1 MARVQAVSEDVH
13 SARVGKNCELLRCQ
27 LQGTA
32 GGSRHRCMNS
42 LGLLLKRLA
51 RSETANLSI
60 WVTLISLA
68 AVAAAALYYAWRLP
82 ETLVQDEPRLIYT
95 QRGTFDYTAYLK
107 PNTVYGGL
115 TELEPRAS
123 YFAVLVESLQ
133 MTYNFALSLQDP
145 EGNTLPVPSES
156 MVEYEVVAILR
167 EGELWSQE
175 QILVPLRSMMGA
187 ELNLA
192 FQLPI
197 QAYQAEAEAIRA
209 EVNTPGRDVE
219 VEVQVRIWPTVRTS
233 AGLVQPDYV
242 HGFSFRWENSELVVG
257 GSPLHEETATLGES
271 VVIPYPQR
279 LLISEIST
287 LALGVSSVLLLL
299 WAGVSLWAV
308 RSPFSV
314 QQLTSELHRR
324 YGEVIV
330 EAVSLPASA
339 PHQIVVHL
347 RSLEDIGRT
356 AHELM
361 KPIILVQHED
371 ERCYVVIDGADN
383 VRYEVRIPVQPIKPP
398 SHGLPP
404 QKDGKIKDG
413 QIEQNALEDHGGTT
427 SLGFHREKVS
437 IAAEVVPSIETK
449 NDEPAYSNGQTRSG

>member
-1 MARVQAVSEDVH
+1 M
-13 SARVGKNCELLRCQ
+13 
-27 LQGTA
+27 
-32 GGSRHRCMNS
+32 
-42 LGLLLKRLA
+42 
-51 RSETANLSI
+51 
-60 WVTLISLA
+60 TLISLA

-82 ETLVQDEPRLIYT
+82 ETLMQDETQLIYT
-95 QRGTFDYTAYLK
+95 QRGTFDYTVYLK

-115 TELEPRAS
+115 TELEPRTS
-123 YFAVLVESLQ
+123 YFAVLVESFQ
-133 MTYNFALSLQDP
+133 MTYDFELSLQDP
-145 EGNTLPVPSES
+145 VGNALPVPAES

-167 EGELWSQE
+167 EGDLWSRE

-187 ELNLA
+187 ELDLS

-209 EVNTPGRDVE
+209 EVNTPGREVE

-242 HGFSFRWENSELVVG
+242 HGFSFRWQSSELVVG
-257 GSPLHEETATLGES
+257 GSPIHEETATLGES

-279 LLISEIST
+279 ALITEIST
-287 LALGVSSVLLLL
+287 AALGVLSVLLFV
-299 WAGVSLWAV
+299 WAAVSLWAV

-324 YGEVIV
+324 YGDVIV

-361 KPIILVQHED
+361 KPIILVQHEG

-383 VRYEVRIPVQPIKPP
+383 VRYEVRIPIQPAKPS

-404 QKDGKIKDG
+404 HRESKVEGGKV
-413 QIEQNALEDHGGTT
+413 EQSTLEDHSGTIAQ
-427 SLGFHREKVS
+427 GFQHEKLSTVT
-437 IAAEVVPSIETK
+437 AVLPSIETRNETK
-449 NDEPAYSNGQTRSG
+449 NDEPAYSNGQTRFG

>member
-1 MARVQAVSEDVH
+1 LH
-13 SARVGKNCELLRCQ
+13 LISASASHLYSYDLDSNIKGI
-27 LQGTA
+27 A
-32 GGSRHRCMNS
+32 GGSRYRCMNS
-42 LGLLLKRLA
+42 IGLLFKRLA

-82 ETLVQDEPRLIYT
+82 ETLMQDETRLIYT
-95 QRGTFDYTAYLK
+95 QRGAFDYTAYLK

-115 TELEPRAS
+115 TELDPRPS

-133 MTYNFALSLQDP
+133 MTYDFNLSLQDP
-145 EGNTLPVPSES
+145 SGTALPVPAES
-156 MVEYEVVAILR
+156 MLEYEVVAILS

-175 QILVPLRSMMGA
+175 QILVPLRSMTGA
-187 ELNLA
+187 EVQLD

-197 QAYQAEAEAIRA
+197 QAYQAEAEAIRS

-219 VEVQVRIWPTVRTS
+219 VEVQVRIWPTVPTA

-242 HGFSFRWENSELVVG
+242 HGFSFRWQDSELVVG
-257 GSPLHEETATLGES
+257 GSPVHEETATLGES
-271 VVIPYPQR
+271 IVIPYPQR
-279 LLISEIST
+279 ALISEVST
-287 LALGVSSVLLLL
+287 VALGVSIVFLVL

-314 QQLTSELHRR
+314 QQMTSELHRR
-324 YGEVIV
+324 YGDVIV
-330 EAVSLPASA
+330 EAFSLPASA

-361 KPIILVQHED
+361 KPIILVHHEG

-383 VRYEVRIPVQPIKPP
+383 VRYEVRIPIQPAKL
-398 SHGLPP
+398 SSQGLPP
-404 QKDGKIKDG
+404 HKDSKV
-413 QIEQNALEDHGGTT
+413 EQSALNDHSDTMF
-427 SLGFHREKVS
+427 LGFQREKVS
-437 IAAEVVPSIETK
+437 ASAEIVAVETK
-449 NDEPAYSNGQTRSG
+449 VDESAFSNGHTRFG